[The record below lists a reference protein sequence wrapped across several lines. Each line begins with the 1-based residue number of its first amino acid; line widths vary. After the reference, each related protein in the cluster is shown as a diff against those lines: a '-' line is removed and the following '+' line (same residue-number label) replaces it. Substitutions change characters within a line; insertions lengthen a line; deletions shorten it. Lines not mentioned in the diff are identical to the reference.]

1 MRSVF
6 QKLHG
11 ENAGPGADPVS
22 ALIVNVDG
30 EFHLTNTAFKSV
42 AVVVGINLLPAG
54 IGIRGGPFQVFS
66 VHIVNGIQAQVDGCV
81 RRAPIESYAYCS
93 GLL

>member
-30 EFHLTNTAFKSV
+30 EFPLKNTVFKSV
-42 AVVVGINLLPAG
+42 DVVVGIHLFPAG

-81 RRAPIESYAYCS
+81 RRPPIESDTYCG